1 MDSTSDGPGIV
12 SVVSDS
18 GSGSGSYSNSNS
30 TALGNS
36 GHGGI
41 TQAIRNHLGFN
52 DDKKWKEFST
62 RRLELID
69 KFNLSYKKASEQDDS
84 IKQIANLLRTEFGFP
99 QDTLMDFD
107 KLVRAAIQS
116 VRRNRKRSSRSRLTS
131 DRFILNEKLL
141 EQQQQQ
147 SIHNKMGVST
157 LLSNTTTT
165 DTTPSTS
172 HPVSPSTSHTPLLQ
186 LPPIKNITTLSIS
199 HYNKSKIL
207 QSIEK
212 SKTCALI
219 SNNSSTL
226 HLENLTNMGNSIISA
241 SASFVLE
248 RFFQDLSNE
257 SITYLYSQI
266 TSSAILSRLLKSLG
280 VETTELLILSDF
292 QSSQLLAKLLGGVIK
307 DFGFESATYDLAEIF
322 HEIILNQYPLVAT
335 QVSKITTES
344 LFTPT
349 LSVVPREADREWRK
363 NVKLKYGE
371 RVLNFIY
378 KPMSTAPPN
387 VLEIIENGKVAF
399 GIQKD
404 LNLIKLRINDGSVI
418 SSDEELETLFK
429 KDHDADL
436 ELEMFVLGNTISS
449 LL

>member
-1 MDSTSDGPGIV
+1 MIHPFSIQQQHQQQQQTMASTSD
-12 SVVSDS
+12 SS
-18 GSGSGSYSNSNS
+18 G
-30 TALGNS
+30 

-69 KFNLSYKKASEQDDS
+69 KFNLSFKKASEQDDS

-116 VRRNRKRSSRSRLTS
+116 VRRNRKRSSRSRLTN

-141 EQQQQQ
+141 EQQQQ

-172 HPVSPSTSHTPLLQ
+172 HPTSPNSQSLQ
-186 LPPIKNITTLSIS
+186 LPPIKNITNLSIS
-199 HYNKSKIL
+199 QFNKQKIL

-212 SKTCALI
+212 SKTCAMI
-219 SNNSSTL
+219 SNNSSIL
-226 HLENLTNMGNSIISA
+226 HLENLTNLGNSIISS

-248 RFFQDLSNE
+248 RFFQDLSND
-257 SITYLYSQI
+257 SINYLYSQI
-266 TSSAILSRLLKSLG
+266 SSSTTLSRILKTLG
-280 VETTELLILSDF
+280 VITTELLILSDF
-292 QSSQLLAKLLGGVIK
+292 QSSQLLAKLLGGVVK
-307 DFGFESATYDLAEIF
+307 DFGFESIIYDLSEIF
-322 HEIILNQYPLVAT
+322 HEIILNQYPLIAT
-335 QVSKITTES
+335 QVSKITSES
-344 LFTPT
+344 LLTPT
-349 LSVVPREADREWRK
+349 LNVIPSEADKEWIK
-363 NVKLKYGE
+363 NVQLKYGE

-378 KPMSTAPPN
+378 KPISTAPPSI
-387 VLEIIENGKVAF
+387 LEIIENGKVAF
-399 GIQKD
+399 GIQKN
-404 LNLIKLRINDGSVI
+404 LNLIKLKLKNGVLLNN
-418 SSDEELETLFK
+418 DEELEKLFK
-429 KDHDADL
+429 IDEDL
-436 ELEMFVLGNTISS
+436 ELEIFVIGSYQSNNDESSNSTRVGISS